1 MIHSVYRRLCHKLLI
16 SLETIIPGVVLG
28 FYEIGGNNNVVP
40 SIQNSVPNNVLRHG
54 FIRKNF
60 RGVNRC

>member
-1 MIHSVYRRLCHKLLI
+1 MIHNVYRRLCHKLFI

-40 SIQNSVPNNVLRHG
+40 RTVFQIT
-54 FIRKNF
+54 F
-60 RGVNRC
+60 